1 MKKGFT
7 LIELLVVVLIIGILS
22 AVALPQYEKAVEKAR
37 AGQVISLLKA
47 IKEAEEVYYMANG
60 TYTDDPENLDIAWGT
75 LPKGWNLSLMKDFA
89 SSRRHEKVEAHRDDG
104 LLTIV
109 YGFDHRTTDTR
120 LAGAL
125 YCAGKTSEPKAVSLC
140 KSFGG
145 KELVVDRS
153 WSRYYI
159 Q

>member
-37 AGQVISLLKA
+37 VGQVLSLLKA

-60 TYTDDPENLDIAWGT
+60 TYTDDPENLDIAWET
-75 LPKGWNLSLMKDFA
+75 LPKGWNLSLMKDFGA
-89 SSRRHEKVEAHRDDG
+89 NRYNEKVEAYRDDG

-109 YGFDHRTTDTR
+109 YGFQHRTVEPQY
-120 LAGAL
+120 AGVL
-125 YCAGKTSEPKAVSLC
+125 YCAGRKTSVKAVSVC
-140 KSFGG
+140 KSFG
-145 KELVVDRS
+145 KEIEEDPYWKKYL
-153 WSRYYI
+153 I